1 MIHWFSGQT
10 QRLALQDLKDDADR
24 TVKHAEVHG
33 TFVVQRMH
41 SHSGLNT
48 VEEMPSEYMWDMAT
62 SFEKRLGQYIQAIS
76 SNQLFSCYLFVLLS
90 FDTS

>member
-1 MIHWFSGQT
+1 MTCIPYWVHTSATTAVVISLSGQT
-10 QRLALQDLKDDADR
+10 QKLALHDLKDDADR

-48 VEEMPSEYMWDMAT
+48 VEEMPSEYMWDMVT
-62 SFEKRLGQYIQAIS
+62 SFEKRLGQYIQVI
-76 SNQLFSCYLFVLLS
+76 L
-90 FDTS
+90 